1 MEGVDPRHV
10 PKGVELT
17 QDESMSRQNEDR
29 KKPRLKI
36 EICGTRPRWHSIK
49 IQA

>member
-1 MEGVDPRHV
+1 MKGVDPRHV
-10 PKGVELT
+10 PKGLGLT
-17 QDESMSRQNEDR
+17 QDESMTRQYEGR

-36 EICGTRPRWHSIK
+36 VICGTCPRWHSIR